1 MLAFWL
7 MLITLCFAADPVIT
21 APAEVNPTVQYLT
34 EQFQSAVEKGLP
46 LASAGVQEIANQIH
60 YLGIGLLVY
69 DGVFVIIG
77 VICFTILY
85 GILKSFNA
93 SMGEAEVIP
102 RMIGAVLA
110 ALFGFV
116 FIINGFDETS
126 EHIKMTAAP
135 MVWALQELM

>member
-7 MLITLCFAADPVIT
+7 MLITLCFAAEPVIT
-21 APAEVNPTVQYLT
+21 PAPEVNPTVQYLT

-46 LASAGVQEIANQIH
+46 LASAGVQEIATQIH

-69 DGVFVIIG
+69 DGIFIAFG
-77 VICFTILY
+77 VASFAILY
-85 GILKSFNA
+85 SILRSFNS
-93 SMGEAEVIP
+93 SMEEAEVIP
-102 RMIGAVLA
+102 RMIGCAIAV
-110 ALFGFV
+110 LFGFIFLV
-116 FIINGFDETS
+116 NGFDETS